1 MKKILFLGLLA
12 VMMLPACTSEEKKA
26 QKKITDMEESLF
38 NSEAGLLSQQ
48 QAEDIIGAYMDYAEA
63 YPQNPLSAEY
73 LFRASDVSM
82 NTGNFALS
90 LNLLSRIQA
99 DYPDYNKVSQCLFLQ
114 GFIWENYIGNAEKAR
129 EVYERFL
136 EEYPDND
143 FADDVALSLKNL
155 GKTPEELIKM
165 FEQENGRGDK

>member
-1 MKKILFLGLLA
+1 MKKIFFLSLLA
-12 VMMLPACTSEEKKA
+12 VMIFTACTTEENKA
-26 QKKITDMEESLF
+26 QKKITEMEKTLF
-38 NSEAGLLSQQ
+38 NDEAGLLSQQ
-48 QAEDIIGAYMDYAEA
+48 QAEDIIAAYMDYAEA
-63 YPQNPLSAEY
+63 FPKDATSAEY

-99 DYPDYNKVSQCLFLQ
+99 DYPEYNKVSQCLFLQ

-129 EVYERFL
+129 EIYERFL
-136 EEYPDND
+136 EQYPDDD
-143 FADDVALSLKNL
+143 FADDVTLSLKNL

-165 FEQENGRGDK
+165 FEQENGQGDE